1 MCLES
6 KNKHFPQTD
15 DTAQGPHMSCLNSDI
30 VIESFD
36 KKAPKYRPSVIGW
49 KRFKDNIFLVW
60 PHSREALD
68 LFSNCMNNIDSKKK
82 IQFTMELAK
91 DVSEFLNLRLI
102 FGKEHKH
109 ISVETFCKVTKFYI
123 RTS

>member
-1 MCLES
+1 
-6 KNKHFPQTD
+6 
-15 DTAQGPHMSCLNSDI
+15 MSCLNSDI

-36 KKAPKYRPSVIGW
+36 KKAPQYCPSVIGS
-49 KRFKDNIFLVW
+49 KRFQDNIFLVW

-68 LFSNCMNNIDSKKK
+68 LFFNCMNNIDSKKK

-102 FGKEHKH
+102 FDKESKH
-109 ISVETFCKVTKFYI
+109 ISVET
-123 RTS
+123 S